1 VTCPSGCDDV
11 KWSINGQSFTGPT
24 VVTTFSDPGQQTATA
39 SVTVTGFSSYSDA
52 TTTTTARTAVYDIP
66 QPRAGITAPYYA
78 EDGIPITLKAFT
90 YSPVPTSGYWTLPD
104 GSTVQ
109 GDALTYTPDQPSSTQ
124 LVFQYTTSV
133 TGRPDISTT
142 VSKKVYVKV
151 YNFPQFHIRMITAGE
166 GYTPYTLLCGPS
178 ADLSGISG
186 FAYSLKLHWDFGD
199 GTTEDDNR
207 AVYVRHSYLNS
218 GTFTVTMTVTDDRG
232 NTSTDTAQ
240 VIVDVP
246 PPPSLDL
253 KLSPSNAYSTP
264 PLTVAVRP
272 VLTGLTGQDRVASYQ
287 WQLDGVPQDGM
298 LGFYQAN
305 FTEPGEHA
313 VALSV
318 TLLSGL
324 TVTQSK
330 DVQVNA
336 DQPPT
341 CSITNIWY
349 SSIRTMAF
357 MPVCTDPD
365 GYLVKYHWDLGN
377 GVVSDL
383 SHPSDKY
390 DSPGTYTVTLTAT
403 DNSGS
408 TTTVTKTVDISN

>member
-1 VTCPSGCDDV
+1 
-11 KWSINGQSFTGPT
+11 
-24 VVTTFSDPGQQTATA
+24 
-39 SVTVTGFSSYSDA
+39 
-52 TTTTTARTAVYDIP
+52 
-66 QPRAGITAPYYA
+66 
-78 EDGIPITLKAFT
+78 
-90 YSPVPTSGYWTLPD
+90 
-104 GSTVQ
+104 
-109 GDALTYTPDQPSSTQ
+109 
-124 LVFQYTTSV
+124 
-133 TGRPDISTT
+133 
-142 VSKKVYVKV
+142 
-151 YNFPQFHIRMITAGE
+151 MITPSE
-166 GYTPYTLLCGPS
+166 GYAPYTLLCGPS

-186 FAYSLKLHWDFGD
+186 FAYTLKLHWDFGD

-218 GTFTVTMTVTDDRG
+218 GTYTVAMTVTDDRG
-232 NTSTDTAQ
+232 NSSTDTVQ
-240 VIVDVP
+240 VTVDVP

-264 PLTVAVRP
+264 PLSVAVRP
-272 VLTGLTGQDRVASYQ
+272 VLTGLTGHDRVANYQ

-305 FTEPGEHA
+305 FTEPGDHT
-313 VALSV
+313 VALNV

-330 DVQVNA
+330 DIKVNA
-336 DQPPT
+336 DQPPS
-341 CSITNIWY
+341 CSITDYWY
-349 SSIRTMAF
+349 SSVKTMSF

-390 DSPGTYTVTLTAT
+390 ETPGTYTITLTAT

-408 TTTVTKTVDISN
+408 TTTVTKTVDIGN